1 MKDSYYINL
10 TEGNKKV
17 EGIIKQLY
25 IDITNQ
31 LGTACFPFIC
41 ITDSLPSKKMLSEKL
56 HDIFTKE
63 MRNDKVLLIITNP
76 NINNYFDEWELMQ
89 TGLSDIYNWAGED
102 DFKNYI
108 LFTIQRQQKVA
119 SILNTV
125 LIKDNLI
132 GQSDVWKNFLSKIV
146 ETTLF
151 SQCSFL
157 LTGESGTGKEL
168 VSRLIHTLDTRQDKQ
183 DLILIDC
190 TTIMSELSGSEFF
203 GHERGSY
210 TNALNSREG
219 AFALANRGTLF
230 LDEIG
235 ELPLQMQAGLLR
247 VIQEGTYKK
256 VGSNTWQKT
265 NFRLVCATH
274 RNLRQQID
282 EKIFRQDLFY
292 RISDV
297 EFTVPSLS
305 ERKEDIPLLA
315 NYFLKQFCKADEQV
329 VFDDTV
335 LDFLTNRAYPG
346 NIREL
351 RQLIQRIALQH
362 VQHKKITIGEIP
374 IEERRDACSRKT
386 LLHENSLDD
395 IVKQM
400 ILKGDNYNGIKE
412 KIGSA
417 AFEAAIDI
425 CGGNKQK
432 AAERLGVDVRTV
444 QLGVKRKS

>member
-1 MKDSYYINL
+1 MDIYYIDL
-10 TEGNKKV
+10 TTGNKKI

-25 IDITNQ
+25 IDITKQ
-31 LGTACFPFIC
+31 LGSACFPFIL
-41 ITDSLPSKKMLSEKL
+41 IADRLPNKKMIAEKL
-56 HDIFTKE
+56 NYISAQGLVY
-63 MRNDKVLLIITNP
+63 DKVILVITNATA
-76 NINNYFDEWELMQ
+76 NNYIEEWALMQ
-89 TGLSDIYNWAGED
+89 TGLSDIYNWVGED

-119 SILNTV
+119 SILHAG

-132 GQSDVWKNFLSKIV
+132 GESKVWKNFLAKIV
-146 ETTLF
+146 ETVLY

-168 VSRLIHTLDTRQDKQ
+168 VSRLIHTLDVRQDKQ
-183 DLILIDC
+183 DLVLVDC
-190 TTIMSELSGSEFF
+190 ATIVPELSGSEFF

-235 ELPLQMQAGLLR
+235 ELPLPLQAGLLR

-274 RNLRQQID
+274 RNLRQQIE
-282 EKIFRQDLFY
+282 EKHFRQDLFY

-315 NYFLKQFCKADEQV
+315 NYFLKQFTKGNEVAE
-329 VFDDTV
+329 FDDNV
-335 LDFLTNRAYPG
+335 IDFLKHRAYPG

-351 RQLIQRIALQH
+351 RQLVQRITLQH

-374 IEERRDACSRKT
+374 IEERKNICHEQQH
-386 LLHENSLDD
+386 LQQENSLDD

-412 KIGSA
+412 KVGAA

-444 QLGVKRKS
+444 QLGVKKKS